1 MASNQETFIKNALL
15 RNLIDERQIC
25 PMSNITCS
33 NGNAG
38 RCWVAINKSTMSIC
52 DVNGFAQLGETL
64 EVIDLTRA
72 KVLKA
77 SSFILNPVLK
87 LEYQGAVYTFKGFQ
101 RAELFLDAVKQGC
114 SG

>member
-1 MASNQETFIKNALL
+1 MASNQETFIRNALL

-25 PMSNITCS
+25 PMANITCS

-38 RCWVAINKSTMSIC
+38 RAWVAINKSTMSIC

-64 EVIDLTRA
+64 EIMDLSKA
-72 KVLKA
+72 KVIKA

-87 LEYQGAVYTFKGFQ
+87 LEYQGVVYTFKGFS

-114 SG
+114 TG

>member
-1 MASNQETFIKNALL
+1 MANNQETFIRNALL

-25 PMSNITCS
+25 PMANITCS

-38 RCWVAINKSTMSIC
+38 RSWVAINKSTMSIC
-52 DVNGFAQLGETL
+52 GVEGFAGLGETL

-72 KVLKA
+72 KVVKA
-77 SSFILNPVLK
+77 SSFVLNPVLK
-87 LEYQGAVYTFKGFQ
+87 LEYMGVIYTFKGFQ
-101 RAELFLDAVKQGC
+101 RAPVFLDAVKQGC